1 MVDKINPTN
10 QFHPYQPTDATPHT
24 ESPTGGLGGL
34 KDLMKNTDIRGS
46 LEKVRGLAR
55 NNSSMVLGGL
65 AALAIGA
72 GLMRRRGMANRMSMT
87 RV

>member
-10 QFHPYQPTDATPHT
+10 QFHPYQPTDVTPKS
-24 ESPTGGLGGL
+24 ELPAGGLGGL
-34 KDLMKNTDIRGS
+34 KDLVKNFDVRGS
-46 LEKVRGLAR
+46 LNQARGLAR
-55 NNSSMVLGGL
+55 NNGGMVLGGL

-72 GLMRRRGMANRMSMT
+72 GLLRRRSMT

>member
-10 QFHPYQPTDATPHT
+10 QFHPYQPSDATPHT
-24 ESPTGGLGGL
+24 ESPRGSLGGL
-34 KDLMKNTDIRGS
+34 KDLVKNVDVRSS
-46 LEKVRGLAR
+46 LDKVRGLAR

-72 GLMRRRGMANRMSMT
+72 GLMRRRSMSRGM
-87 RV
+87 